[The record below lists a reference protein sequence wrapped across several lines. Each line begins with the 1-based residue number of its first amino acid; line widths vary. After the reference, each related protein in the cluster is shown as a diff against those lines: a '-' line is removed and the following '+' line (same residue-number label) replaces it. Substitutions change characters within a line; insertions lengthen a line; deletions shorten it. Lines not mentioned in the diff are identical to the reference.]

1 MSLLPANVSASGN
14 LTATLSMQTESL
26 YNTYTGT
33 GAGHIAFD
41 ANLAAQLTQVS
52 SLQNDIIDYI
62 RLRLG
67 YGMIDVE
74 ADKEHFDMG
83 IKQAL
88 IRYRQ
93 KSSNSVEESYA
104 FLDLYPETQEY
115 ILPNTVMD
123 VKAIYRRGI
132 GSVTG
137 TTASQFE
144 PFSSGY
150 LNTYMLVAGRVG
162 GLTNYELFVDYQKLA
177 MRMFGGFM
185 NFTWNKVTKKMTLVR
200 KMPFQGAGATLRLRS
215 LTASGTAVGSTV
227 TFQIS
232 NQGPWNGVIVGSTIA
247 ITNCPVAGYNGSY
260 IITSVDPTQQIFTFL
275 NTAAL
280 GSTVVNDMSLASTY
294 VSSPSSP
301 DNAVTETVL
310 LHLYNYKPDIMLL
323 NDPQVF
329 PWIQDYAYALVLISI
344 GNAREKFATIAGPQ
358 GGTSLNGAVLKQ
370 EGNELLVK
378 LDEDIRNYVDGGAP
392 MTWITG

>member
-1 MSLLPANVSASGN
+1 MSLLPANVSLQGN
-14 LTATLSMQTESL
+14 LTANLSLVTDSL
-26 YNTYTGT
+26 FNANTGT
-33 GAGHIAFD
+33 GAGPIAFD
-41 ANLAAQLTQVS
+41 ANLQAQLTTVQ

-104 FLDLYPETQEY
+104 FLDIYPETQEY
-115 ILPNTVMD
+115 ILPNTIMD
-123 VKAIYRRGI
+123 VKTIYRRGI

-144 PFSSGY
+144 PFASGY

-185 NFTWNKVTKKMTLVR
+185 NFYWNKVTKKLTLVR
-200 KMPFQGAGATLRLRS
+200 KQPFG
-215 LTASGTAVGSTV
+215 GTNPPQS
-227 TFQIS
+227 
-232 NQGPWNGVIVGSTIA
+232 
-247 ITNCPVAGYNGSY
+247 
-260 IITSVDPTQQIFTFL
+260 
-275 NTAAL
+275 
-280 GSTVVNDMSLASTY
+280 
-294 VSSPSSP
+294 
-301 DNAVTETVL
+301 ETVM
-310 LHLYNYKPDIMLL
+310 LHVFNYKPDIMLL

-329 PWIQDYAYALVLISI
+329 PWIQDYAYALTMMSI
-344 GNAREKFATIAGPQ
+344 GQAREKFASIAGPQ
-358 GGTSLNGAVLKQ
+358 GGTSLNGTALKT
-370 EGNELLVK
+370 EGQALLDK
-378 LDEDIRNYVDGGAP
+378 CDQDIGLYVDGGQP
-392 MTWITG
+392 LTWLMG

>member
-1 MSLLPANVSASGN
+1 MSLLPANVSATGN

-26 YNTYTGT
+26 YNPYTGT

-41 ANLAAQLTQVS
+41 ANLQAQLTAVT
-52 SLQNDIIDYI
+52 SLKNDITDYI

-67 YGMIDVE
+67 DQIVDVE
-74 ADKEHFDMG
+74 ADSDHYEMG

-144 PFSSGY
+144 PFASGY

-162 GLTNYELFVDYQKLA
+162 GLASYELFVDYQKLA

-185 NFTWNKVTKKMTLVR
+185 NFTWNKVSKKITLVR
-200 KMPFQGAGATLRLRS
+200 KLPFQGAGATLRLRS
-215 LTASGTAVGSTV
+215 LTASGTVPGSTV

-232 NQGPWNGVIVGSTIA
+232 NQGPWNGVGVGSTIA
-247 ITNCPVAGYNGSY
+247 ITNCPVAGYNGTY

-280 GSTVVNDMSLASTY
+280 GATVVNDMSLASTY

-310 LHLYNYKPDIMLL
+310 LHIYNYKPDIMLL

-329 PWIQDYAYALVLISI
+329 PWIQDYAYALVLISV
-344 GNAREKFATIAGPQ
+344 GNAREKFASIAGPQ
-358 GGTSLNGAVLKQ
+358 GGTTLNGTALKQ
-370 EGNELLVK
+370 EGAELLVK
-378 LDEDIRNYVDGGAP
+378 LDEDIRNYADGGMP
-392 MTWITG
+392 LTWITG

>member
-1 MSLLPANVSASGN
+1 MSLLPANVSLQGN
-14 LTATLSMQTESL
+14 LTANLSLVTDSL
-26 YNTYTGT
+26 FNANTGT
-33 GAGHIAFD
+33 GAGPIAFD
-41 ANLAAQLTQVS
+41 ANLIAQLTTVQ

-104 FLDLYPETQEY
+104 FLDIYPETQEY
-115 ILPNTVMD
+115 ILPNTIMD
-123 VKAIYRRGI
+123 VKTIYRRGI

-144 PFSSGY
+144 PFASGY

-185 NFTWNKVTKKMTLVR
+185 NFYWNKVTKKLTLVR
-200 KMPFQGAGATLRLRS
+200 KQPFG
-215 LTASGTAVGSTV
+215 GTNPPQS
-227 TFQIS
+227 
-232 NQGPWNGVIVGSTIA
+232 
-247 ITNCPVAGYNGSY
+247 
-260 IITSVDPTQQIFTFL
+260 
-275 NTAAL
+275 
-280 GSTVVNDMSLASTY
+280 
-294 VSSPSSP
+294 
-301 DNAVTETVL
+301 ETVM
-310 LHLYNYKPDIMLL
+310 LHVFNYKPDIMLL

-329 PWIQDYAYALVLISI
+329 PWIQDYAYALTMMSI
-344 GNAREKFATIAGPQ
+344 GQAREKFASIAGPQ
-358 GGTSLNGAVLKQ
+358 GGTALNGTALKT
-370 EGNELLVK
+370 EGQALLDK
-378 LDEDIRNYVDGGAP
+378 CDQDIGLYVDGGQP
-392 MTWITG
+392 LTWLMG

>member
-1 MSLLPANVSASGN
+1 MALIPANVSATTDLTTN
-14 LTATLSMQTESL
+14 LALVTDSL
-26 YNTYTGT
+26 FNANTGT

-41 ANLAAQLTQVS
+41 ANLQAQLTTVN
-52 SLQNDIIDYI
+52 SLKSDIVDYI

-67 YGMIDVE
+67 DQIVDVE
-74 ADKEHFDMG
+74 ADKEHYEMR

-104 FLDLYPETQEY
+104 FLDIYPETQEY
-115 ILPNTVMD
+115 ILPNYIMD
-123 VKAIYRRGI
+123 VKQIFRRGI

-144 PFSSGY
+144 PFASGY

-177 MRMFGGFM
+177 MTMFGGYM
-185 NFTWNKVTKKMTLVR
+185 NFTWNKVTKKLTLIR
-200 KMPFQGAGATLRLRS
+200 KQPFNGKHQDNIVES
-215 LTASGTAVGSTV
+215 L
-227 TFQIS
+227 
-232 NQGPWNGVIVGSTIA
+232 
-247 ITNCPVAGYNGSY
+247 
-260 IITSVDPTQQIFTFL
+260 
-275 NTAAL
+275 
-280 GSTVVNDMSLASTY
+280 
-294 VSSPSSP
+294 
-301 DNAVTETVL
+301 L
-310 LHLYNYKPDIMLL
+310 LWVYNYKPDIMLL

-358 GGTSLNGAVLKQ
+358 GGSSLNGSVLKQ
-370 EGNELLVK
+370 EGQELLK
-378 LDEDIRNYVDGGAP
+378 ELDEQIKNFVDGGQP
-392 MTWITG
+392 LTWVTG